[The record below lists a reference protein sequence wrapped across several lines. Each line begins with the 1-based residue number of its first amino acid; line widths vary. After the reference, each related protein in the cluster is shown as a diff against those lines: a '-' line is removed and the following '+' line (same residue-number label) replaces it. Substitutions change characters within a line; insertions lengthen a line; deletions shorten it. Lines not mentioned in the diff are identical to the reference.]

1 MSDGLS
7 PVFKPAS
14 KGTMPE
20 KDEII
25 TTKELTLHMGPQHPS
40 SHGVLH
46 MVLEMQGERI
56 LKAEPDIGYLHRGT
70 EKIAE
75 NLLYHQFVPYTDRLD
90 YMCAMSNNLAYVQAV
105 EKLMGLEIPERAKY
119 IRVIAA
125 ELSRIAGHLLGIGA
139 WAVDLG
145 AMSILLYAV
154 REREIVLDIFEM
166 LCGARMTLTYLRIGG
181 VRYDFTE
188 ECKEACRNLIN
199 IIPPRI
205 DEYEAILT
213 GNRVWLG
220 RNRNVGVLSADEAID
235 LGLSGPALRASGVKW
250 DIRKDEPYLVYDR
263 LDFEVATGANGDCYD
278 RYMVRLE
285 EIRQSLRIIGQC
297 VCEMPE
303 GPFAVEMQE
312 IVPPPK
318 TDVYRNMENLIH
330 HFKYVSHG
338 FKVPRGEAYSS
349 IESPKGE
356 LGVYIVS
363 DGSEKPYRLKLRVPS
378 FMNLQTMDRMCKGGY
393 FADVVAALSSLDPV
407 FGECDK

>member
-1 MSDGLS
+1 MGGKTVGLS
-7 PVFKPAS
+7 
-14 KGTMPE
+14 M
-20 KDEII
+20 DENSGNDIV
-25 TTKELTLHMGPQHPS
+25 TTKEMTLHMGPQHPS

-46 MVLEMQGERI
+46 LLIDMQGERV
-56 LKAEPDIGYLHRGT
+56 LNVEPDIGYLHRGT

-213 GNRVWLG
+213 GNRVWLD

-297 VCEMPE
+297 VREMPE

-338 FKVPRGEAYSS
+338 FKVPRGEAYSA

-363 DGSEKPYRLKLRVPS
+363 DGSEKPYRLKLSVPS
-378 FMNLQTMDRMCKGGY
+378 FMNLQTMDRMCRGGY